1 MEIELTLKRWQK
13 GFDFTNGSI
22 YIDSKFICYTLED
35 QLREPGV
42 KVPGNTCI
50 GYGRYRITLE
60 WSPKHKCIVPLLHD
74 VPNFT
79 EIEIHWGNTILDT
92 EGCII
97 VGNELTTSGQMDHL
111 EVLYNSCI
119 KYGTSKPAFE
129 KLMNILKGYN
139 SIYINIV

>member
-1 MEIELTLKRWQK
+1 MEIQLTLNRWQK

-60 WSPKHKCIVPLLHD
+60 WSLKHKCIVPLLHN

-79 EIEIHWGNTILDT
+79 EIEIHWGNSIYDT
-92 EGCII
+92 EGCILVGSKLTDRGSI
-97 VGNELTTSGQMDHL
+97 VM
-111 EVLYNSCI
+111 
-119 KYGTSKPAFE
+119 GTSLPAFHN
-129 KLMNILKGYN
+129 LMDILKGYN
-139 SIYINIV
+139 SIIINIV